1 MRGLPILGLMLGL
14 TISGAAAQV
23 DAVAI
28 AEELNAAWETA
39 QANAS
44 RPGDEALSCDQLQDQ
59 LQMELDAVQSD
70 PAIQQRLVALD
81 GQVQEA
87 MRLHE
92 KAKAIGLAMGVG
104 RTALGVAVAG
114 QQGADIINLFAA
126 YLQIGIMTLQANAA
140 APLAAAMKANV
151 LAILPHYGRTL
162 QVVLLAED
170 KDCAFMRRAQP

>member
-1 MRGLPILGLMLGL
+1 MRGLPILGMMIGL

-28 AEELNAAWETA
+28 ADELNAAWDNA

-44 RPGDEALSCDQLQDQ
+44 RPGDEALSCDQLQT
-59 LQMELDAVQSD
+59 ERDAAQSD
-70 PAIQQRLVALD
+70 PAIRQRLAALD
-81 GQVQEA
+81 GQAQEA

-92 KAKAIGLAMGVG
+92 KAKTMGVG
-104 RTALGVAVAG
+104 RAVVGVAVAG
-114 QQGADIINLFAA
+114 QQGADMINLFAA

-151 LAILPHYGRTL
+151 LAMMPHHGRTMR
-162 QVVLLAED
+162 VVLLAD
-170 KDCAFMRRAQP
+170 AKGCAFMKPAQQ